1 MVKLFDRVAEGVL
14 SSPVVIRSGNTL
26 VSEKNISL
34 FKKGIEALAALQ
46 KASELRFERRRRVPE
61 GHLFDDGRC
70 SIGELQGNIHSG
82 DRLQF
87 VTVCLGNK
95 VHRHIVVNH
104 DCEHDNER
112 LVYSFG

>member
-1 MVKLFDRVAEGVL
+1 MDKPFDRVVEGFL

-26 VSEKNISL
+26 VSEKNLSL
-34 FKKGIEALAALQ
+34 LKKGIEELAALQ

-70 SIGELQGNIHSG
+70 SIGELQGNIRSG
-82 DRLQF
+82 DHLQF
-87 VTVCLGNK
+87 VTVCFGNK

-104 DCEHDNER
+104 DREHDNER

>member
-26 VSEKNISL
+26 VSEKNLALI
-34 FKKGIEALAALQ
+34 KRGIEELAELQ
-46 KASELRFERRRRVPE
+46 KASALRFERRISVPE
-61 GHLFDDGRC
+61 GHLFQDGRV
-70 SIGELQGNIHSG
+70 SVDELQGDIRSG
-82 DRLQF
+82 DHLQF

-104 DCEHDNER
+104 DGEYDRER

>member
-1 MVKLFDRVAEGVL
+1 MDKPFDRVAECFL

-26 VSEKNISL
+26 VSEKNLSL
-34 FKKGIEALAALQ
+34 LKKGIEELAELQ

-70 SIGELQGNIHSG
+70 SVGELQRDIRSG

-104 DCEHDNER
+104 DREHDRER

>member
-1 MVKLFDRVAEGVL
+1 MDKPFDRIAEGFL

-26 VSEKNISL
+26 VSEKNLSL
-34 FKKGIEALAALQ
+34 LKKGIEELAELQ

-61 GHLFDDGRC
+61 GHLFQDGRC
-70 SIGELQGNIHSG
+70 SVDELQGDIRSG

-104 DCEHDNER
+104 DREHDRER
-112 LVYSFG
+112 LIYSFG

>member
-1 MVKLFDRVAEGVL
+1 MDRPFDRVVEGVL
-14 SSPVVIRSGNTL
+14 SSTVVIRSGNTL

-34 FKKGIEALAALQ
+34 LKKGIEALAALQ
-46 KASELRFERRRRVPE
+46 KASDLRFERRCRVPE

-70 SIGELQGNIHSG
+70 SIGELQGNIRSG

-104 DCEHDNER
+104 NRERNNNR

>member
-1 MVKLFDRVAEGVL
+1 MVKLFDRVSEGFL

-34 FKKGIEALAALQ
+34 LKKGIEELAALQ

-70 SIGELQGNIHSG
+70 SVDELQGDIHSG

>member
-1 MVKLFDRVAEGVL
+1 MVKLFDRVAEGFL

-26 VSEKNISL
+26 VSEKNLSL
-34 FKKGIEALAALQ
+34 LKKGIEELAELQ
-46 KASELRFERRRRVPE
+46 KASELRFERSRRVPE

-70 SIGELQGNIHSG
+70 SVGELQRNIRSG
-82 DRLQF
+82 DHLQF

-104 DCEHDNER
+104 NRERDNER